1 MAVFIADTDVLVDFL
16 KGVGEAER
24 IRIELQTGR
33 LCTTT
38 IAAFELWAGAGS
50 HQQIAAVETL
60 LGALS
65 ILPLDLSS
73 ARRAGEIQRDLARR
87 GAGIGMADSLISGI
101 CLEHEAILL
110 TRNQEHYQRVPGL
123 RFDFHFG

>member
-1 MAVFIADTDVLVDFL
+1 MFIADTDVLVDFL
-16 KGVGEAER
+16 KGVGEVER

-33 LCTTT
+33 LYTTT
-38 IAAFELWAGAGS
+38 ITAFELWAGAGS

-73 ARRAGEIQRDLARR
+73 ARRAGEIQRDLARK

-101 CLEHEAILL
+101 CLEHDAILL
-110 TRNQEHYQRVPGL
+110 TRNRTHYERVPGL
-123 RFDFHFG
+123 RLGLRFK

>member
-1 MAVFIADTDVLVDFL
+1 MFIADTEVLVDFL

-24 IRIELQTGR
+24 VRAELQTGR
-33 LCTTT
+33 LFTTAIT
-38 IAAFELWAGAGS
+38 AFELWAGAGT
-50 HQQIAAVETL
+50 QQEIAAVETL

-73 ARRAGEIQRDLARR
+73 ARRAGEIQRDLTRK

-101 CLEHEAILL
+101 CLEHDAILL
-110 TRNQEHYQRVPGL
+110 TRNRRHYERVPGL
-123 RFDFHFG
+123 RLGLRFK

>member
-1 MAVFIADTDVLVDFL
+1 MFVADTDVLVDFL
-16 KGVGEAER
+16 RGVGEAER
-24 IRIELQTGR
+24 VRVELRTGR

-38 IAAFELWAGAGS
+38 ITAFELWAGAGTQ
-50 HQQIAAVETL
+50 QQIAAVETL

-73 ARRAGEIQRDLARR
+73 ARRAGEILRDLTRK

-110 TRNQEHYQRVPGL
+110 TRNHKHYERVPGL
-123 RFDFHFG
+123 RLGFRLG

>member
-1 MAVFIADTDVLVDFL
+1 VFIADTDVLIDFL

-50 HQQIAAVETL
+50 QQQIAAVEAL

-65 ILPLDLSS
+65 ILPLELPS
-73 ARRAGEIQRDLARR
+73 ARRAGEIQRDLARK
-87 GAGIGMADSLISGI
+87 GTIIGMADSLISGI

-110 TRNQEHYQRVPGL
+110 TRNYGHYERVPGL
-123 RFDFHFG
+123 RLGSRFR

>member
-1 MAVFIADTDVLVDFL
+1 VAVFVADTDVLVDFL
-16 KGVGEAER
+16 RGVGEAER
-24 IRIELQTGR
+24 VRLELRTGR

-50 HQQIAAVETL
+50 QQQMAAVEAL

-65 ILPLDLSS
+65 ILPLDLAS
-73 ARRAGEIQRDLARR
+73 ARRAGEIQRDLARK
-87 GAGIGMADSLISGI
+87 GEVIGMADSLISGI

-110 TRNQEHYQRVPGL
+110 TRNRGHYERVPGL
-123 RFDFHFG
+123 RLGLRFK